1 MFWGKTWCFP
11 NPNQTVFNPSALKGK
26 FHPKMKIQSVLSRPR
41 DDRWKSHVKFLCP
54 QNISKTFKKH
64 KRAPRSLS
72 GLNQVSG
79 SPTMPRG
86 SEKTLFYNLLWAE
99 SFTVAAQLKA
109 LAWTPTVR
117 ISGPSDLGIWQ
128 GYAGWGVAILG
139 FYFLTLLVFIL
150 LLLIFFKTIFLI

>member
-1 MFWGKTWCFP
+1 
-11 NPNQTVFNPSALKGK
+11 
-26 FHPKMKIQSVLSRPR
+26 MKIQSVLSRPR
-41 DDRWKSHVKFLCP
+41 ADRWKSHVKFLCP

-117 ISGPSDLGIWQ
+117 ISGLSDLGICK

-139 FYFLTLLVFIL
+139 FYFFNTAGFYFI
-150 LLLIFFKTIFLI
+150 IINFFFTIFLI